1 MQPFGF
7 EATIFTS
14 KTAGA
19 VERDGSRMRSS
30 EIEACLR
37 GDRRAQRA
45 LYERYKGRL
54 FALCL
59 RYAGSRAE
67 AEDICQEGFVR
78 LFRDLGQYD
87 GRGPFEGWVRKVFV
101 HTALQHL
108 EKQRR
113 RIQTDRLDGVD
124 VADDAEV
131 PLFEDTPPAERL
143 IQLLQQLPPGFR
155 TVFNLYVLEGYT
167 HAEIAEIMG
176 ISVGTSK
183 SQLLRAKAH
192 LRRLLEKSLVE

>member
-1 MQPFGF
+1 M
-7 EATIFTS
+7 
-14 KTAGA
+14 
-19 VERDGSRMRSS
+19 SS
-30 EIEACLR
+30 AEIEACMR
-37 GDRRAQRA
+37 GDQRAQRA
-45 LYERYKGRL
+45 LYERYKGRM

-59 RYAGSRAE
+59 RYAGTRAE

-78 LFRDLGQYD
+78 VFRDLGQYD
-87 GRGPFEGWVRKVFV
+87 GRGPFEGWMRKVFV
-101 HTALQHL
+101 NTALQHL

-124 VADDAEV
+124 VADDAEA
-131 PLFEDTPPAERL
+131 PPFEDAPPAERL

-155 TVFNLYVLEGYT
+155 AVFNLYVLEGYT
-167 HAEIAEIMG
+167 HPEIADILG